1 MRRRHSDDRH
11 GGRSLPLAV
20 GIAFLLA
27 ALATVVVSGLGA
39 DLPADS
45 PLLIS
50 NTLTLIGGFLL
61 TAVVVLSARRS
72 SRAPDDA
79 AFVTARE

>member
-1 MRRRHSDDRH
+1 MHTRQTGEAS
-11 GGRSLPLAV
+11 GARSLPLAV

-27 ALATVVVSGLGA
+27 ALATAVVNALGGG
-39 DLPADS
+39 LPADS

-50 NTLTLIGGFLL
+50 NALTLVGGFLL
-61 TAVVVLSARRS
+61 TAAVVISAYPP

-79 AFVTARE
+79 EFVTARE